1 METIKT
7 VNLTKK
13 YGDLTAVDNVNL
25 NINKGEIF
33 GLLGPNGAGKTTTL
47 MMLSSL
53 LKPTSGTATVNG
65 FDTVTRPSQVRES
78 IGMVFQDPSSDPI
91 LTAYEN
97 LKLHALLYNV
107 PLKSINSKIDKVL
120 SLVDL
125 EKRKHD
131 IIKTFSGGMRRRMEI
146 ARGLLHEPQIFF
158 LDEPTL
164 GLDPQTREHIWEYI
178 ESLAE
183 KINMTIVLTTH
194 YMEEAENL
202 CGRIAIIDH
211 GKIVALDSPENLIRS
226 AGGDVVL
233 LRGSLRIGELEK
245 LPFVKEIK
253 KTDRAYQLSVE
264 NAGKNLQE
272 LLKIA
277 GEVEFVEVRSPDLTD
292 VFLRFT
298 GREMRDEEVGGTL
311 EQLRSY
317 NRVRESK

>member
-1 METIKT
+1 MESIKT
-7 VNLTKK
+7 AGLTKK
-13 YGDLTAVDNVNL
+13 YGALSAVNDINL
-25 NINKGEIF
+25 SIEKGEIF

-53 LKPTSGTATVNG
+53 LKPTAGAAFVNG
-65 FDTVTRPSQVRES
+65 YSVTGQPEKVRAS

-107 PLKSINSKIDKVL
+107 PLRQIDARIEKVL

-125 EKRKHD
+125 DKRKND
-131 IIKTFSGGMRRRMEI
+131 IIRTFSGGMRRRMEI

-178 ESLAE
+178 TELAK

-194 YMEEAENL
+194 YMEEAQKL

-211 GKIVALDSPENLIRS
+211 GRVVALDSPANLIRS
-226 AGGDVVL
+226 IGGDIVS
-233 LRGSLRIGELEK
+233 LRGKLNLDELGK

-253 KTDRAYQLSVE
+253 KLEHSYQLSVE

-272 LLKIA
+272 LLGAA
-277 GEVEFVEVRSPDLTD
+277 GVVDFVEVHSPDLTD
-292 VFLRFT
+292 VFLHFT
-298 GREMRDEEVGGTL
+298 GSEMRDEEEGGTL
-311 EQLRSY
+311 EQIR
-317 NRVRESK
+317 NFARARENK